1 MPMADHDSDPRD
13 DETLMQAWR
22 DGELAAFR
30 LLYARHRLRLYRF
43 LVHETGSNGAGDELF
58 QEVWLTVI
66 QQRTGYQPWA
76 RFSTWLLET
85 AHRRLVDWHR
95 REHRHRWN
103 SDLDAA
109 HELVDQCP
117 LPDATVANRQA
128 GQQLRDCLR
137 TLPPEQREAFLLK
150 EEHELGLAEIARLT
164 GAAAET
170 VKSRVRYAIAKLRS
184 CMEALA

>member
-1 MPMADHDSDPRD
+1 MADHDHDPRD

-30 LLYARHRLRLYRF
+30 LLYGRHRLRLYRF
-43 LVHETGSNGAGDELF
+43 LVRETGSNAAGDELF
-58 QEVWLTVI
+58 QEVWLSVVH
-66 QQRTGYQPWA
+66 QRAHYQPWA

-103 SDLDAA
+103 SDLDATDEVA
-109 HELVDQCP
+109 DHCP
-117 LPDATVANRQA
+117 LPDDAAANRQS
-128 GQQLRDCLR
+128 GRQLRECLR

-150 EEHELGLAEIARLT
+150 EEHELGLTEIARLT

-170 VKSRVRYAIAKLRS
+170 VKSRVRYAIAKLRI